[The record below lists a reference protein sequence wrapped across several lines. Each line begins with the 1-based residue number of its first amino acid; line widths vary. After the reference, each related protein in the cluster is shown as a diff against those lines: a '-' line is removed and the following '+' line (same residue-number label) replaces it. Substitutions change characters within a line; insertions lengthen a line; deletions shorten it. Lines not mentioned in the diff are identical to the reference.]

1 MQIYQG
7 GITIHSA
14 MDRRIQNI
22 ADSIYTSD
30 EYRPED
36 REILSGFYMMDY
48 SGRVL
53 ATVGSFEKK
62 EGNRLFSNAIDA
74 GRQSGSVIK
83 PVSIYAPAIDN
94 GMINFSTILKDEPLP
109 HYFPD
114 GSAGPGNAGGTYT
127 KKMTTADAI
136 TVSQNAPA
144 AQLCNTMTP
153 LSSYTFLTEKL
164 NFTHL
169 DPTEDSSSI
178 AAMALGGVHGGITV
192 EEMTAAFQIFG
203 NGGVYHKPY
212 MRCV

>member
-1 MQIYQG
+1 MYKQEKITKQEYEDAMDESAHMTFAGASNNDDDEDDGELDVWDWYTDALFEKVLADLMDTYGYSEEIATMQIYQG

-94 GMINFSTILKDEPLP
+94 GMINFSTILKDEP
-109 HYFPD
+109 
-114 GSAGPGNAGGTYT
+114 
-127 KKMTTADAI
+127 
-136 TVSQNAPA
+136 V
-144 AQLCNTMTP
+144 
-153 LSSYTFLTEKL
+153 SYTHLARPIWKPWKQFFRFLL
-164 NFTHL
+164 WFR
-169 DPTEDSSSI
+169 
-178 AAMALGGVHGGITV
+178 
-192 EEMTAAFQIFG
+192 FRW
-203 NGGVYHKPY
+203 
-212 MRCV
+212 MRCCIY